1 VDADGRS
8 GINGTR
14 LLMRFA
20 HRTLTRPPLSSYADL
35 LWLAEGYAQP
45 HSCERLLPTGNMDMV
60 LSLDGERGRD
70 TVSGAQSH
78 FTILD
83 TSRPLSLIGVRF
95 RAGGGFPFFGVPAGE
110 LHNLCVPL
118 DALWGTA
125 AAQLREQ
132 LHEARTAAA
141 RFDILEQ
148 VLLQRLRAGRLR
160 SPVVRYAIGRFK
172 DPTQDT
178 SVAAVV
184 ERTGF
189 SQRHFIATFRDEVG
203 LTPKVFARITRFRRV
218 IDSLRDSSNVDWS
231 ALALECGYF
240 DQAHFIHDF
249 RDFAG
254 ISPSVYLQRQMSSNH
269 VRMAE

>member
-1 VDADGRS
+1 
-8 GINGTR
+8 
-14 LLMRFA
+14 MRFA
-20 HRTLTRPPLSSYADL
+20 HRTPTRPPLSSYAEL

-45 HSCERLLPTGNMDMV
+45 HSSERLLPTGNMDMV
-60 LSLDGERGRD
+60 LSLDGGHRRD
-70 TVSGAQSH
+70 TVAGAQSR

-95 RAGGGFPFFGVPAGE
+95 RPGGGFPFFGVPAGE
-110 LHNLCVPL
+110 LQNLGVPL
-118 DALWGTA
+118 DTLWGREA
-125 AAQLREQ
+125 ALLREQ
-132 LHEARTAAA
+132 LLEARTPTA

-148 VLLQRLRAGRLR
+148 ALVHRLRAGRSG
-160 SPVVRYAIGRFK
+160 SPAVRYAIGRFG
-172 DPTQDT
+172 DPTQPS

-184 ERTGF
+184 ARTGF

-203 LTPKVFARITRFRRV
+203 LTPKAFARITRFRRV
-218 IDSLRDSSNVDWS
+218 IDGLQGSPQIDWS

-254 ISPSVYLQRQMSSNH
+254 ISPSAYLRLRTSSNH
-269 VRMAE
+269 VPVAK

>member
-1 VDADGRS
+1 
-8 GINGTR
+8 
-14 LLMRFA
+14 MRFA
-20 HRTLTRPPLSSYADL
+20 HRTPTRPPLSSYADL

-45 HSCERLLPTGNMDMV
+45 HSSERLLPTGNMDMV
-60 LSLDGERGRD
+60 LSLDGGHGRD
-70 TVSGAQSH
+70 RVSGAQSR

-95 RAGGGFPFFGVPAGE
+95 RPGGGFPFFGVPAGE
-110 LHNLCVPL
+110 LQNLGVPL
-118 DALWGTA
+118 DALWGGEA
-125 AAQLREQ
+125 ARLREQ
-132 LHEARTAAA
+132 LLQARTAAA

-148 VLLQRLRAGRLR
+148 TLLQRLRAGHSR
-160 SPVVRYAIGRFK
+160 SPAVRYAIGRFR
-172 DPTQDT
+172 DPTQAT

-218 IDSLRDSSNVDWS
+218 IDTLQGSPEIDWS

-249 RDFAG
+249 RAFAG
-254 ISPSVYLQRQMSSNH
+254 ISPSAYLRHRTSSNH
-269 VRMAE
+269 VPVAE